1 MFGNCKYQ
9 RIFLFRGIP
18 KVECIFLRV
27 FGDDVFKI
35 GSYVRDR
42 FDFHAI
48 GFTFKAKLHAVA
60 SSLSRAMRLVR
71 RYFFEQAQFR
81 VKTLWIAFQIGNG
94 NRFVHKS
101 NFVVLRIEDIIRTF
115 LFESDEFVFAL
126 FEVFQHKTIE
136 AVKGIGYISR
146 LRFVHQWV
154 VVLLVVRVEH
164 HSHEIIGFRS
174 DSIGDVA
181 FIPQWIEGAT
191 SRKYVFEIGYR
202 VALVVILNAIT
213 EV

>member
-1 MFGNCKYQ
+1 M
-9 RIFLFRGIP
+9 
-18 KVECIFLRV
+18 
-27 FGDDVFKI
+27 
-35 GSYVRDR
+35 RDR

-48 GFTFKAKLHAVA
+48 GFAFKAKLHAVA
-60 SSLSRAMRLVR
+60 SSLCRAMCLVR

-101 NFVVLRIEDIIRTF
+101 NFVVLRIKDIIRAF
-115 LFESDEFVFAL
+115 FFESDEFVFAL

-136 AVKGIGYISR
+136 AVEGIGYISR
-146 LRFVHQWV
+146 LRFVDQWV
-154 VVLLVVRVEH
+154 VILLVIRVEH
-164 HSHEIIGFRS
+164 HSYEIIGFRS
-174 DSIGDVA
+174 DCIGDVA

-213 EV
+213 EVQHVGGIRF